1 MRNKCKNNSINQNK
15 ELNIGIRILRIFLSF
30 MVVIDHFYNSK
41 LVKHYSYIIYYHIPC
56 FFLISFFFTY
66 RTFISFN
73 INKIKIRFERLLI
86 PYFCWSLIAWIKRNL
101 YYYIMRR
108 EFIYSIKD
116 FYISLI
122 NGHILNVVLWF
133 QNILILVTLL
143 FLIIIFLFKKK
154 YLFIF
159 ELLYLLSYI
168 LQYSGIN
175 YFFFLKNFSTHSRST
190 FGRFFEAIPLAI
202 TGFLLAS
209 HNIMEI
215 NKRNKKSVFFHSLII
230 LIIITKYQVFSEIN
244 NFKYGG
250 LRLNLAAFC
259 IFMIFS
265 LIPSKIY
272 RFDLKNNI
280 IIKITNYTGGI
291 YFTHYLI
298 GNGFICSSIIFV
310 KKKTIIGCL
319 IIYLMSYIVSC
330 IGFKLLGNT
339 KLKHLFA

>member
-30 MVVIDHFYNSK
+30 MVVIDHFYNRK
-41 LVKHYSYIIYYHIPC
+41 IVKKYSYIIYYHIPC

-66 RTFISFN
+66 RTLISFN
-73 INKIKIRFERLLI
+73 ISKIKIRFERLLI

-101 YYYIMRR
+101 YYYIRKR
-108 EFIYSIKD
+108 KFIYSIKD
-116 FYISLI
+116 FSISLI

-159 ELLYLLSYI
+159 KLLYLLSYI

-190 FGRFFEAIPLAI
+190 FGRFFEAIPL
-202 TGFLLAS
+202 T
-209 HNIMEI
+209 
-215 NKRNKKSVFFHSLII
+215 II
-230 LIIITKYQVFSEIN
+230 LILITKYQIFSEIN

-259 IFMIFS
+259 IFIIFS

-272 RFDLKNNI
+272 GFDLKNNV

-298 GNGFICSSIIFV
+298 GKGFICSSTIFV
-310 KKKTIIGCL
+310 KKKTILGCT
-319 IIYLMSYIVSC
+319 IIYLMSYITSC
-330 IGFKLLGNT
+330 IGFKLLGNS